1 VEYTYFII
9 RRFLWSLLVLLG
21 LSVVIFTVA
30 RVVPGDPAR
39 IALGPLATA
48 EQVENL
54 REKMGLNRPIYVQY
68 WRYVQGLV
76 QGDMGQSLLTQR
88 SVTRDL
94 RTAFPATLELVL
106 TTMIIAVSVGLPTG
120 VFAARYKDTAWDN
133 IGRIVSLFGVVTPA
147 FFIALLLQLLVG
159 YYLSFLPVSGRLD
172 PSIRF
177 IPQLTG
183 MVSIDALLRGEWRVL
198 GDAMRHL
205 LLPSLALAAA
215 TIGQIARLTRSSMID
230 VSRKDFIEATRAFGI
245 PERVTT
251 FKYMLK
257 PSFIPTLTILGLE
270 FASLLG
276 NAFLVEMVFGWPGMA
291 SYGVR
296 AILQKDFNAIMG
308 VVMVTG
314 AFFVFVNLLI
324 DVLLGYFDPRIR
336 LRGSQA

>member
-1 VEYTYFII
+1 MEYLFFIV
-9 RRFLWSLLVLLG
+9 RRLLWSIVVLIG
-21 LSVVIFTVA
+21 LSIVIFVIA
-30 RVVPGDPAR
+30 RIVPGDPAR
-39 IALGPLATA
+39 IALGPLATQ
-48 EQVENL
+48 EQVVKL
-54 REKMGLNRPIYVQY
+54 RQEMGLDEPVYVQY
-68 WRYVQGLV
+68 WRYISGLV
-76 QGDMGQSLLTQR
+76 RGDFGQSLLTQR
-88 SVTRDL
+88 PVTRDL

-106 TTMIIAVSVGLPTG
+106 VTIVLAIAIGIPTG
-120 VFAARYKDTAWDN
+120 VMAARYKDTAIDN
-133 IGRIVSLFGVVTPA
+133 VGRIVSLFGVVTPS

-159 YYLSFLPVSGRLD
+159 YYLQVLPVQGRLD

-177 IPQLTG
+177 VPDATG
-183 MVSIDALLRGEWRVL
+183 MVIVDAVLAGQFRVFGDAL
-198 GDAMRHL
+198 RHL

-215 TIGQIARLTRSSMID
+215 SIGQIARLTRSSMID
-230 VSRKDFIEATRAFGI
+230 VSRKDYIEATRAFGI
-245 PERVTT
+245 PDRVTT

-314 AFFVFVNLLI
+314 AFFVFVNLMI

-336 LRGSQA
+336 IRGARA

>member
-1 VEYTYFII
+1 VEYFFFII

-30 RVVPGDPAR
+30 RVVPGAPAR
-39 IALGPLATA
+39 IALGPLAAA

-54 REKMGLNRPIYVQY
+54 REKMGLNRPVYVQY
-68 WRYVQGLV
+68 WRYIQGLL

-106 TTMIIAVSVGLPTG
+106 TTMIIAVAVGLPTG
-120 VFAARYKDTAWDN
+120 VLAARYKDSAWDN
-133 IGRIVSLFGVVTPA
+133 ISRVTSLFGVVTPA

-159 YYLSFLPVSGRLD
+159 YYLKFLPVNGRLD
-172 PSIRF
+172 PGIRF
-177 IPQLTG
+177 IPDLTG
-183 MVSIDALLRGEWRVL
+183 MVTVDALLRGEWRVL
-198 GDAMRHL
+198 GDALRHL

-230 VSRKDFIEATRAFGI
+230 VSRKDYIEATRAFGI

-296 AILQKDFNAIMG
+296 AIVQKDFNAIMG

-336 LRGSQA
+336 LKGAHA

>member
-133 IGRIVSLFGVVTPA
+133 VGRIVSLFGVVTPA

>member
-1 VEYTYFII
+1 VEYVFFII

-39 IALGPLATA
+39 IALGPLAAA

-54 REKMGLNRPIYVQY
+54 REKMGLNRPVYVQY

-106 TTMIIAVSVGLPTG
+106 TTMIIAVAVGLPTG
-120 VFAARYKDTAWDN
+120 VLAARYKDTAWDN
-133 IGRIVSLFGVVTPA
+133 ISRVTSLFGVVTPA

-159 YYLSFLPVSGRLD
+159 YYLKFLPVNGRLD

-177 IPQLTG
+177 IPDLTG
-183 MVSIDALLRGEWRVL
+183 MVTVDALLRGEWRVL
-198 GDAMRHL
+198 GDALRHL

-230 VSRKDFIEATRAFGI
+230 VSRKDYIEATRAFGI

-296 AILQKDFNAIMG
+296 AIVQKDFNAIMG

-336 LRGSQA
+336 LKGAHA